1 MSTVHVVSKV
11 TLDVDQVLDGVSQLE
26 IAELERFAFRVSSL
40 VARRKAPNLPKR
52 EAELLQQINQG
63 LPATQWQ
70 RYKALNAKL
79 LDERITPDE
88 HQELSTLI
96 DQLEKL
102 EGERLAHLIELAQL
116 RNVPLDSLMAQLGIQ
131 RPING

>member
-11 TLDVDQVLDGVSQLE
+11 TLDVDQVLEGVSQLE

-70 RYKALNAKL
+70 RYKALNARL
-79 LDERITPDE
+79 LDERITPD
-88 HQELSTLI
+88 
-96 DQLEKL
+96 
-102 EGERLAHLIELAQL
+102 
-116 RNVPLDSLMAQLGIQ
+116 
-131 RPING
+131 